1 MTLAEIL
8 MIFEITFKIVSVVIL
23 LERLFDRY
31 LDYKLTNKINE
42 LKTKEH
48 KKNRYHSRKDK

>member
-8 MIFEITFKIVSVVIL
+8 MIFEITFKIVSVLIL
-23 LERLFDRY
+23 LERLFNRY

>member
-8 MIFEITFKIVSVVIL
+8 MIFEITFKIVSVLIL
-23 LERLFDRY
+23 LERLFARY

>member
-8 MIFEITFKIVSVVIL
+8 MIFEITFKIVSVLIL

-31 LDYKLTNKINE
+31 IDYKLTNKINE

>member
-8 MIFEITFKIVSVVIL
+8 TILEITFKVVSVVIL
-23 LERLFDRY
+23 LERLFDHY
-31 LDYKLTNKINE
+31 LDYKLKNKINE

>member
-8 MIFEITFKIVSVVIL
+8 MIFEITFKIVSVLIL

-31 LDYKLTNKINE
+31 IDYNLTNKINE